1 MLKMPK
7 FHTRFEPPKSPSLT
21 FSKPSIT
28 EQSHKRETD
37 INAIVSKY
45 RRTGILGTGSQ
56 VRDMFFGDF
65 SQVTD
70 YHTAQTAIANA
81 KEKFMSLSSDVR
93 KAFGNDPGKL
103 LQALSDEAQL
113 DKLVG
118 LGIVKKPDPVVG
130 TLENPD
136 KPIDQGAQASPA
148 PKQS

>member
-1 MLKMPK
+1 MPK
-7 FHTRFEPPKSPSLT
+7 FHTKFDPPKSPSLT
-21 FSKPSIT
+21 FQKPTIT

-37 INAIVSKY
+37 INAIIGKY
-45 RRTGILGTGSQ
+45 RRTGVLGTGTQ

-81 KEKFMSLSSDVR
+81 KEKFMSLSADVR
-93 KAFGNDPGKL
+93 KAFDNDPGKL
-103 LQALSDEAQL
+103 LQALNDEAQL
-113 DKLVG
+113 DRLIG

-130 TLENPD
+130 TPDNPD
-136 KPIDQGAQASPA
+136 QPVDQNAPAPPA